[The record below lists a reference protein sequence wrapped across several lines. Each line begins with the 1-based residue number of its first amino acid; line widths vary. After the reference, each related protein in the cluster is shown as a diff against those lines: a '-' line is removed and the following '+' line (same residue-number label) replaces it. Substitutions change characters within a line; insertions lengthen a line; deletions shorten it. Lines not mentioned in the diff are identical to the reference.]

1 MKVDVPQDILYK
13 YLADNNHPD
22 WNITLPASL
31 EEYVELTKS
40 NPLLKGILH
49 TLVLDIEIY
58 RQDISQDIF
67 KLRIQQRRNKIAIWE
82 QLVEDGLLLDFA
94 NTNNINVI
102 VRGARNS
109 TDFNYESQISQ
120 MNNSM
125 DSALESIFFIATD
138 PFKSITSSLVRQ
150 VIDLNGDYSKFI
162 SKDVANHLVKI
173 NG

>member
-1 MKVDVPQDILYK
+1 MNAMYPGTFDPLTLGHEEIINRAAKLFDNLLVAVAVNSSKPTMFNLQDR
-13 YLADNNHPD
+13 
-22 WNITLPASL
+22 
-31 EEYVELTKS
+31 
-40 NPLLKGILH
+40 LK
-49 TLVLDIEIY
+49 
-58 RQDISQDIF
+58 
-67 KLRIQQRRNKIAIWE
+67 
-82 QLVEDGLLLDFA
+82 LVEIVSSRYPNVTFSSYEGLTIDFA
-94 NTNNINVI
+94 NTNNTNVI

-120 MNNSM
+120 MNNTM
-125 DSALESIFFIATD
+125 DSALESIFFIASD

>member
-1 MKVDVPQDILYK
+1 MNAMYPGTFDPLTLGHEEIINRAAKLFDNLLVAVAVNSSKPTMFNLQD
-13 YLADNNHPD
+13 
-22 WNITLPASL
+22 
-31 EEYVELTKS
+31 
-40 NPLLKGILH
+40 
-49 TLVLDIEIY
+49 
-58 RQDISQDIF
+58 R
-67 KLRIQQRRNKIAIWE
+67 LR
-82 QLVEDGLLLDFA
+82 LVEIVSSRYPNVTFSSYEGLTIDFA
-94 NTNNINVI
+94 NTKNINVI

-162 SKDVANHLVKI
+162 SKDVANHLLKI

>member
-1 MKVDVPQDILYK
+1 MNAMYPGTFDPLTLGHEEIINRAAKLFDNLLVAVAVNSSKPTMFNLQDR
-13 YLADNNHPD
+13 
-22 WNITLPASL
+22 
-31 EEYVELTKS
+31 
-40 NPLLKGILH
+40 LK
-49 TLVLDIEIY
+49 
-58 RQDISQDIF
+58 
-67 KLRIQQRRNKIAIWE
+67 
-82 QLVEDGLLLDFA
+82 LVEIVSSRYPNVTFSSYEGLTIDFA
-94 NTNNINVI
+94 NTKNINVI

>member
-1 MKVDVPQDILYK
+1 MDAIYPGTFDPLTLGHEEIINRAAKLFDNLLVAVAVNSSKPTMFNLQDR
-13 YLADNNHPD
+13 
-22 WNITLPASL
+22 
-31 EEYVELTKS
+31 
-40 NPLLKGILH
+40 LK
-49 TLVLDIEIY
+49 
-58 RQDISQDIF
+58 
-67 KLRIQQRRNKIAIWE
+67 
-82 QLVEDGLLLDFA
+82 LVEIVSSRYPNVTFSSYEGLTIDFA

-109 TDFNYESQISQ
+109 TDFNYESQISE
-120 MNNSM
+120 MNNTM

>member
-1 MKVDVPQDILYK
+1 MNAMYPGTFDPLTLGHEEIINRAAKLFDNLLVAVAVNSSKPTMFNLQD
-13 YLADNNHPD
+13 
-22 WNITLPASL
+22 
-31 EEYVELTKS
+31 
-40 NPLLKGILH
+40 
-49 TLVLDIEIY
+49 
-58 RQDISQDIF
+58 R
-67 KLRIQQRRNKIAIWE
+67 LR
-82 QLVEDGLLLDFA
+82 LVEIVSSRYPNVTFSSYEGLTIDFA

-120 MNNSM
+120 MNNTM

>member
-1 MKVDVPQDILYK
+1 MNAMYPGTFDPLTLGHEEIINRAAKLFDNLLVAVAVNSSKPTMFNLQDR
-13 YLADNNHPD
+13 
-22 WNITLPASL
+22 
-31 EEYVELTKS
+31 
-40 NPLLKGILH
+40 LK
-49 TLVLDIEIY
+49 
-58 RQDISQDIF
+58 
-67 KLRIQQRRNKIAIWE
+67 
-82 QLVEDGLLLDFA
+82 LVEIVSSRYPNVTFSSYEGLTIDFA

-120 MNNSM
+120 MNNTM

-162 SKDVANHLVKI
+162 SKDVANHLLKI

>member
-1 MKVDVPQDILYK
+1 MNAMYPGTFDPLTLGHEEIINRAAKLFDNLLVAVAVNSSKPTMFNLQDR
-13 YLADNNHPD
+13 
-22 WNITLPASL
+22 
-31 EEYVELTKS
+31 
-40 NPLLKGILH
+40 LK
-49 TLVLDIEIY
+49 
-58 RQDISQDIF
+58 
-67 KLRIQQRRNKIAIWE
+67 
-82 QLVEDGLLLDFA
+82 LVEIVSSRYPNVTFSSYEGLTIDFA

-120 MNNSM
+120 MNNTM

-150 VIDLNGDYSKFI
+150 VIDLNGDYSRFI